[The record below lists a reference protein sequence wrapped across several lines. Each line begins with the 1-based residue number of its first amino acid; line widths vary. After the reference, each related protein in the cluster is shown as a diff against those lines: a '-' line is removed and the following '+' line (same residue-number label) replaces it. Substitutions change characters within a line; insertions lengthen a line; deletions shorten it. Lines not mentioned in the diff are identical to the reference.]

1 MELMRIKDHGVY
13 HRLDEHQKLCYRLG
27 LPVRYLGHLVSKMTF
42 RDYTFDGDLPKTMSS
57 VRQRKWARETK
68 KNLGRNN
75 EINGI
80 IGFHSSPTDE
90 AAFAAAGSMFEGAL
104 KGGLSCRCVSAT
116 MIRDQFNQIPKA
128 DFYLIHGITDTPN
141 PATAWAVRD
150 FIRERDGSMRL
161 VVMCSDP
168 GHDPWTIIHGVL
180 RMNFDVLLCLDDSDN
195 RSSGSLEP
203 VA

>member
-1 MELMRIKDHGVY
+1 MELMRVKDHGVY
-13 HRLDEHQKLCYRLG
+13 HRLDEHQKTCYRLG
-27 LPVRYLGHLVSKMTF
+27 LPIRYLNHLLKRMTF

-57 VRQRKWARETK
+57 VRQRKWAVETK
-68 KNLGRNN
+68 QNLGRNN

-104 KGGLSCRCVSAT
+104 KGGLSCRCISAT
-116 MIRDQFNQIPKA
+116 TIRDNFSQIPKS
-128 DFYLIHGITDTPN
+128 DLYLIHGITDTPN

-161 VVMCSDP
+161 VVMCSDIEL
-168 GHDPWTIIHGVL
+168 DPWHIIHNIL
-180 RMNFDVLLCLDDSDN
+180 RMNFDVLLCLKDAGN
-195 RSSGSLEP
+195 RTNGS
-203 VA
+203 VAPT